1 MKFRPCID
9 IHNGQVKQIVG
20 GSLQDAGD
28 AAVENFV
35 AVKSAAQ
42 YAAFYREK
50 GLTGGHIVLLNPV
63 SSPYYQATKE
73 QALSALLAYPGGLQI
88 GGGMN
93 PENGA
98 EFLDAGAAA
107 LIVTSYIFTGP
118 KLDRKKLRRLK
129 ETFGREKLVLDL
141 SCRRKGDS
149 WYVVTDRWQT
159 FTDVTVGKELFEEL
173 ADFCFEFLIHG
184 VDVEGKRSGMD
195 QELVSALSDWSTLPV
210 TYAGGIGSLSDITAF
225 KKAGKGKLDLTIGS
239 ALDIF
244 GGSLSFDEVIEIVES
259 ADS

>member
-9 IHNGQVKQIVG
+9 IHNGRVKQIVG

-35 AVKSAAQ
+35 AEKSAAQ

-50 GLTGGHIVLLNPV
+50 GLTGGHIVLLNPA

-118 KLDRKKLRRLK
+118 TLDYKKLLRLK

-141 SCRRKGDS
+141 SCRRKGDA

-159 FTDVTVGKELFEEL
+159 FTDVTVRKELFEEL
-173 ADFCFEFLIHG
+173 SDFCFEFLIHG

-195 QELVSALSDWSTLPV
+195 RELVSALSNWSTLPI
-210 TYAGGIGSLSDITAF
+210 TYAGGIGALSDITAF
-225 KKAGKGKLDLTIGS
+225 KKAGKGRLDLTIGS

-244 GGSLSFDEVIEIVES
+244 GGSLPFDEVIEIVES